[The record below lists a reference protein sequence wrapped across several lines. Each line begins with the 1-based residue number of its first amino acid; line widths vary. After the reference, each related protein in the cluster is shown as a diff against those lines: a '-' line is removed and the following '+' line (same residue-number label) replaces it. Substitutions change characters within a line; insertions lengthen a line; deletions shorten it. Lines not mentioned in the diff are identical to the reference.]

1 VAAVSAARRASTANP
16 RFSVPCYLH
25 TAALVRLGRQD
36 EARVM
41 AKLLL
46 ELQPS
51 FTVSGL
57 VSGNIT
63 TPERMGL
70 LAGALRQAGLPAQ

>member
-1 VAAVSAARRASTANP
+1 
-16 RFSVPCYLH
+16 
-25 TAALVRLGRQD
+25 LVRLGRQE
-36 EARVM
+36 EAKSM
-41 AKLLL
+41 AKVLL

-63 TPERMGL
+63 TTERMAM
-70 LAGALRQAGLPAQ
+70 LAGALYLAGLPEH

>member
-1 VAAVSAARRASTANP
+1 MTLAD
-16 RFSVPCYLH
+16 

-41 AKLLL
+41 ASLLL
-46 ELQPS
+46 DLQPG

-63 TPERMGL
+63 TPERMSL
-70 LAGALRQAGLPAQ
+70 LAGALRQAGLPEH